1 MSNDHD
7 PYFGAFSQ
15 QGQGP
20 GGPPSQRG
28 PEDPAPRPPAGH
40 HQPPPYPGETD
51 APEGYTGNYPP
62 PPPAQAGY
70 YSPGSPS
77 ASRRHDTVGA
87 GLVPVRATKPHSD
100 DAVALDHADVK
111 RMKLPA
117 EHGWRHF
124 LHKRLGINLGPG
136 KYEREEIALIARAQR
151 TVRTTFPV
159 AVLNL
164 KGGVGKTV
172 VTEALGSTFGVVRGG
187 HVIAVDLDNDS
198 GNLIERHGRENE
210 LSIIDLVSD
219 QSVGRYLDVR
229 AHTSENKSRLEVLS
243 QPRFAR
249 YPRNV
254 EAKDFDKA
262 LGILQEYY
270 SIVLLDCG
278 TALKSE
284 LMTSV
289 LRASRALL
297 IVTSA
302 SIDGLRET
310 DHTLDWLRNNGH
322 SKLLDAVLLVINH
335 NDQGK
340 PNVVIPKVVE
350 QFSRKIDLERIFILP
365 FDRHIH
371 EGREITLKLLSKK
384 SRRGYLELAA
394 TLSDFFPRTVD

>member
-1 MSNDHD
+1 M
-7 PYFGAFSQ
+7 
-15 QGQGP
+15 
-20 GGPPSQRG
+20 
-28 PEDPAPRPPAGH
+28 
-40 HQPPPYPGETD
+40 
-51 APEGYTGNYPP
+51 
-62 PPPAQAGY
+62 
-70 YSPGSPS
+70 
-77 ASRRHDTVGA
+77 
-87 GLVPVRATKPHSD
+87 
-100 DAVALDHADVK
+100 
-111 RMKLPA
+111 
-117 EHGWRHF
+117 
-124 LHKRLGINLGPG
+124 
-136 KYEREEIALIARAQR
+136 
-151 TVRTTFPV
+151 
-159 AVLNL
+159 
-164 KGGVGKTV
+164 
-172 VTEALGSTFGVVRGG
+172 VRGG

-219 QSVGRYLDVR
+219 ESVGRYLDVR

-249 YPRNV
+249 YPRCV

-289 LRASRALL
+289 LRSSRALL

-310 DHTLDWLRNNGH
+310 DTTLEWLRNNGY
-322 SKLLDAVLLVINH
+322 SKLLDAVVLVVNH
-335 NDQGK
+335 NDPGK
-340 PNVVIPKVVE
+340 PNVVVPKVVE
-350 QFSRKIDLERIFILP
+350 QFSRKIDLDRIFILP

-384 SRRGYLELAA
+384 SRRRYLELAA